1 MGIGKLL
8 EEVVGAVAAEKGVE
22 ALNPNAS
29 FITKAAAAV
38 AGFEGVKAVTN
49 KLGDRADDQ
58 AQDAADAAADT
69 NNQQS

>member
-22 ALNPNAS
+22 ALNPNAG
-29 FITKAAAAV
+29 FITKAVAAV

-49 KLGDRADDQ
+49 KMEDRSNDQ

-69 NNQQS
+69 NNGQS